1 MLLLVLIVFQVA
13 TLGPCTGH
21 DFSPVFQ
28 AEANFHGEESSHARA
43 LALQRSKRA
52 FYTADLQKT
61 AEAELLP
68 SSASLHL
75 VITISLLLFNVG
87 GFIFAGTLYSV
98 FLDGEVLSPFARLLQ
113 GNLGPQG
120 VLNNCARWI
129 RQLVLPVVTRIGL
142 NFAFM
147 PNETR
152 DDFNER
158 GLSAF
163 AELQFQE
170 DFALDN
176 MIKVV
181 IDGTFMMLGWLVYW
195 FIARS
200 RNNNR
205 EQFVKKKKRSVST
218 RSHDHHQRS
227 QSLLT
232 EDSITTRY
240 EAIIKQLEQIPSQ

>member
-1 MLLLVLIVFQVA
+1 M
-13 TLGPCTGH
+13 
-21 DFSPVFQ
+21 
-28 AEANFHGEESSHARA
+28 
-43 LALQRSKRA
+43 
-52 FYTADLQKT
+52 
-61 AEAELLP
+61 
-68 SSASLHL
+68 
-75 VITISLLLFNVG
+75 
-87 GFIFAGTLYSV
+87 
-98 FLDGEVLSPFARLLQ
+98 DGEVLSPFARLLQ

-181 IDGTFMMLGWLVYW
+181 IGNVQLLFHFMTVLFTRWR
-195 FIARS
+195 F
-200 RNNNR
+200 
-205 EQFVKKKKRSVST
+205 QFKKYRI
-218 RSHDHHQRS
+218 
-227 QSLLT
+227 LLT
-232 EDSITTRY
+232 KKTGKIRVHFASCILTFFFTEN
-240 EAIIKQLEQIPSQ
+240 